1 MVYIQFIEKVRHLY
15 IIRIPRCQ
23 IIKDNHYILKT
34 NKQIGYTPNIQAKI
48 QIRYYHP
55 IQILFLL

>member
-48 QIRYYHP
+48 QIRY
-55 IQILFLL
+55 